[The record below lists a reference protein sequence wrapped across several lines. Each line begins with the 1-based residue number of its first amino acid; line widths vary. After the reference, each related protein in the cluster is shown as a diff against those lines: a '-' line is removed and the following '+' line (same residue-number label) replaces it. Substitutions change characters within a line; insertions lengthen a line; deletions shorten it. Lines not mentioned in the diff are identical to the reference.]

1 MKNDLPGRCI
11 WLEARLEMSETTSE
25 RKARERKDLDRKKKK
40 LHKEW
45 KKYLDDSR
53 LSSEEQKRRAKDFT
67 RRGMK
72 VPKE

>member
-1 MKNDLPGRCI
+1 MT
-11 WLEARLEMSETTSE
+11 ETTSE
-25 RKARERKDLDRKKKK
+25 CKARERKNLDRKKKK

-45 KKYLDDSR
+45 KKYLTDSK

-67 RRGMK
+67 RHRMK